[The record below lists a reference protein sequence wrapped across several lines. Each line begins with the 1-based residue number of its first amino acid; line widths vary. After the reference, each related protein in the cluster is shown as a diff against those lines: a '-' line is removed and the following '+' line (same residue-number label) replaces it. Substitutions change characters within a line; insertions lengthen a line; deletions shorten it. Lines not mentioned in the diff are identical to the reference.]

1 MAEFASNAKANTA
14 LTLGGIGLGLGV
26 LDGGL
31 GMLTGRNGFVNNG
44 WNGYVT
50 KDEAGMMNEL
60 AKKESEIALLK
71 ADQASEIKMTE
82 VYRQAH
88 DEIVKVRDAFQFFK
102 EQQMVVNAQV
112 ASNVAINANN
122 IASLKTALEGITKT
136 VVPIDV
142 VCPEPMPAKNS
153 WTAPTA

>member
-44 WNGYVT
+44 YVT

-71 ADQASEIKMTE
+71 ADQASEIKMTD
-82 VYRQAH
+82 VYRQVS